1 MASGSS
7 RNNLLAGGFLLAAIA
22 LAVASSFIIKGID
35 VTPRTSYRVYFPM
48 SVGASG
54 LQPGSAVNLGGRQV
68 GEVAS
73 LEFYTTTEAASIGLT
88 DLAQVGSETEV
99 KPATE
104 AQVETG
110 GPDRIAGIQVDI
122 EINRDI
128 PLFDNAQVF
137 LEKQLLGSGSEIN
150 IASVGNPA
158 ASGFKAR
165 GATERLEENE
175 AIVGRVAAPAF
186 LRDAG
191 LGPTEQ
197 KLISETVKR
206 VHNIATNVDEYV
218 KNDVPIIIDEAKKFM
233 SDATELSGNFRKT
246 GERVEVWN
254 GQVDE
259 ILTNARNLS
268 ERFAPFAD
276 KADARLDEARDGIAD
291 ARGAITA
298 VRETIDTNRPK
309 VDQTMDNVLAATQ
322 GFRDEVVPGANST
335 LDRAEQFVTRLD
347 GLVAESAPS
356 MRRILANGRLAAD
369 QLKLATIEVR
379 SQPWRL
385 LYQPT
390 TKEIDE
396 QLLYDSAR
404 TYATAVSDLRAA
416 SESLEAVLAAQTS
429 GNAGLRSPEDIARVR
444 AELAEAF
451 ERYARSEKALLDRL
465 VGQE

>member
-7 RNNLLAGGFLLAAIA
+7 RNNLLAGGFLLGSIV

-68 GEVAS
+68 GEVS
-73 LEFYTTTEAASIGLT
+73 KLEFYTTADAASIGLT
-88 DLAQVGSETEV
+88 ELAEVGSETEIE
-99 KPATE
+99 PATA
-104 AQVETG
+104 AQLESG
-110 GPDRIAGIQVDI
+110 GPERIAGIQVDI
-122 EINRDI
+122 EINKDL

-158 ASGFKAR
+158 ARGFVLR
-165 GATERLEENE
+165 GSTERLEENE
-175 AIVGRVAAPAF
+175 AIIGRVAAPAF

-218 KNDVPIIIDEAKKFM
+218 EARVPPIMDGAQQFID
-233 SDATELSGNFRKT
+233 DATALSGNFRKT

-254 GQVDE
+254 GQVDD

-268 ERFAPFAD
+268 ERFAPFAT
-276 KADARLDEARDGIAD
+276 KAESRLDDAREGIAD
-291 ARGAITA
+291 ARGAIAA
-298 VRETIDTNRPK
+298 VREIIDTNRPK
-309 VDQTMDNVLAATQ
+309 VDQTMDNVAAATQ
-322 GFRDEVVPGANST
+322 GFRDDVVPGTTTT
-335 LDRAEQFVTRLD
+335 LEGAQDFVARLD
-347 GLVAESAPS
+347 GLVAESAPA

-390 TKEIDE
+390 TKEIEE

-416 SESLEAVLAAQTS
+416 SESLEAVLAAQVA
-429 GNAGLRSPEDIARVR
+429 GNEGLRSPEDIARVR

-451 ERYARSEKALLDRL
+451 ERYTRSEKALLDRL